1 MQAFRPAL
9 RALLKL
15 SVADGLRPSRSYRDR
30 AWPDSS
36 LSTDCFTDIYR
47 VLSLPAVVLR
57 LRGGGGATARRSERQ
72 LAGSQAG
79 CPVPSVLR
87 GWARPC
93 AASELATHG
102 TPRSDRDFPVLPGVV
117 RATRHFSSGRLLS
130 RQRPP
135 QRRAVQ
141 PAGRLRPGRPQRVL
155 QRAPAGAAAPGASSL
170 PGAPGAAGQT
180 LAAAPAPGTTP
191 LVGAAEERDVRV
203 ETPHVVAVFTNRGA
217 RLKSWRLKAYKDNHG
232 EPLELVATELA
243 SHAAAPVLA
252 SRGR

>member
-1 MQAFRPAL
+1 ML
-9 RALLKL
+9 R
-15 SVADGLRPSRSYRDR
+15 V
-30 AWPDSS
+30 
-36 LSTDCFTDIYR
+36 
-47 VLSLPAVVLR
+47 
-57 LRGGGGATARRSERQ
+57 RGGGDATARRSERQ

-93 AASELATHG
+93 AASELATNG
-102 TPRSDRDFPVLPGVV
+102 TPRSDRDFLVLPGAV
-117 RATRHFSSGRLLS
+117 RLPGVF
-130 RQRPP
+130 RQAGSEAGSDAP

-155 QRAPAGAAAPGASSL
+155 QRPRRCRGTGASSL
-170 PGAPGAAGQT
+170 PGAAGQT

-191 LVGAAEERDVRV
+191 LVGATEERDVRV

-243 SHAAAPVLA
+243 ATQPLPFSLRVADDATTGTLNGALYKVQGAVPRRR
-252 SRGR
+252 SERDDRGRVRIPGQ